1 MNKDNLKN
9 LFLQTALDYIKLY
22 NLQGSDVLVLNGYIQ
37 ELLSKFGIEED

>member
-22 NLQGSDVLVLNGYIQ
+22 NLQASDVLVLNGYIQ